1 MERRN
6 RSLKAL
12 SELVYID
19 SLDSYDRATA
29 LIQWHEDY
37 LKDSTIEDFDLELD
51 DLKQMEELFFK
62 SIDFLKEHKEVS
74 RKELINMQKMKK
86 FLNN

>member
-12 SELVYID
+12 RELVYID

-37 LKDSTIEDFDLELD
+37 LKDSSIEDFDLELD